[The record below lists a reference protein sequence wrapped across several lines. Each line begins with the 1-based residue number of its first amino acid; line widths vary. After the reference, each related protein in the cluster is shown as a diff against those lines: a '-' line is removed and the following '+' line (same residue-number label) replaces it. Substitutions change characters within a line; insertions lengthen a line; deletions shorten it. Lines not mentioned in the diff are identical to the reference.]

1 MTIGGFRAATS
12 VLLWPQPQRLRKPT
26 PPSLGTVSRAAGRNE
41 ARRPVVTA
49 DLPGT
54 PEQETDAE
62 MTAVTHSSTEPPSTP
77 PRAGRR
83 VRAGKIVANLSTAAL
98 YEAAL
103 RDGEGMIAA
112 EGPLVVSTG
121 THTGRSPKDK
131 FIVREPSSEA
141 NIWWGDVNHEI
152 SQEHYDR
159 LRNRLMAYVADRR
172 LYSQD
177 LFIGA
182 HPKHRRSL
190 RVYTE
195 TAWASIFARNL
206 FRRPTAEELGSFA
219 PNFTILDV
227 PSFEADPATEGTRTG
242 TAILVH
248 LQRMEIIIV
257 GTMYAGEIK
266 KSAFTVMNYLMPDEG
281 VLPMHSSVNVG
292 EAGDSVVF
300 FGLSG
305 TGKTTLS
312 ADPQRSL
319 IGDDEHGWGS
329 DYVFNF
335 EGGCYAK
342 TIRLSPM
349 YEPDIFATTRRFG
362 TILENVDIDPATRE
376 LDLDSERL
384 TENTRGAYPLH
395 FIGNADP
402 TGIAGTPRNVVFLTA
417 DAFGV
422 LPPISRLTREQ
433 AAYHFISGYTAKL
446 AGTEIGVKEPSATF
460 SAGFGAPFLPRHP
473 GVYAEEL
480 MDRLEKFNVPVWLV
494 NTGWTGGPYGTGE
507 RMNINYT
514 RNMVRAALDGSL
526 DDVPTVTDP
535 VFRVAVP
542 TAVPGV
548 PAEVLVPR
556 NTWTDTAAYDAAARR
571 IAAMFHANFEA
582 YASGV
587 SKAVRDAGPIQAD
600 AAGDVPVSAP
610 GEG

>member
-1 MTIGGFRAATS
+1 MTA
-12 VLLWPQPQRLRKPT
+12 PT
-26 PPSLGTVSRAAGRNE
+26 PTHPPTTRA
-41 ARRPVVTA
+41 
-49 DLPGT
+49 
-54 PEQETDAE
+54 
-62 MTAVTHSSTEPPSTP
+62 
-77 PRAGRR
+77 PRAGAR

-98 YEAAL
+98 YEAAA
-103 RDGEGMIAA
+103 RDSEGLIAA

-131 FIVREPSSEA
+131 FIVREPSSDA
-141 NIWWGDVNHEI
+141 NIWWGEVNHPI
-152 SQEHYDR
+152 SEEHYDK
-159 LRNRLMAYVADRR
+159 LRARLMTYLADRR

-182 HPKHRRSL
+182 HPAHRRSL

-195 TAWASIFARNL
+195 TAWASIFSRNL
-206 FRRPTAEELGSFA
+206 FRRPSAEDLAGFA
-219 PNFTILDV
+219 PNFTIIDV
-227 PSFEADPATEGTRTG
+227 PSFQADPATEGTRSG

-248 LQRMEIIIV
+248 LLRMEIIIV

-281 VLPMHSSVNVG
+281 VLPMHSSINVG
-292 EAGDSVVF
+292 EGGDSVVF

-312 ADPQRSL
+312 ADPLRSL

-362 TILENVDIDPATRE
+362 TILENVDIDPVTRE
-376 LDLDSERL
+376 LDLDSEKF

-402 TGIAGTPRNVVFLTA
+402 TGVAGTPRNVVFLTA

-422 LPPISRLTREQ
+422 LPPISRLTHAQ

-446 AGTEIGVKEPSATF
+446 AGTEIGVKEPTATF

-473 GVYAEEL
+473 GVYAQLL
-480 MDRLEKFNVPVWLV
+480 MDRLEQYDVPVWLV
-494 NTGWTGGPYGTGE
+494 NTGWTGGPYGVGE
-507 RMNINYT
+507 RMNISHT
-514 RNMVRAALDGSL
+514 RNMVRAALSGEL
-526 DDVPTVTDP
+526 KDVPTVMDR

-542 TAVPGV
+542 TEVPDV
-548 PAEVLVPR
+548 PSEVLVPR
-556 NTWTDTAAYDAAARR
+556 DTWADPAAYDVAARK
-571 IAAMFHANFEA
+571 IAHMFHTNFEA
-582 YASGV
+582 YADAV
-587 SKAVRDAGPIQAD
+587 SAAVRAAGPIGPD
-600 AAGDVPVSAP
+600 NVGEVPVSDP

>member
-1 MTIGGFRAATS
+1 MSTATVPGS
-12 VLLWPQPQRLRKPT
+12 TRRLARP
-26 PPSLGTVSRAAGRNE
+26 GR
-41 ARRPVVTA
+41 T
-49 DLPGT
+49 
-54 PEQETDAE
+54 
-62 MTAVTHSSTEPPSTP
+62 
-77 PRAGRR
+77 
-83 VRAGKIVANLSTAAL
+83 NLSTAEL
-98 YEAAL
+98 YELAV
-103 RDGEGMIAA
+103 REGEGVIAA
-112 EGPLVVSTG
+112 DGPLVVRTG
-121 THTGRSPKDK
+121 THTGRSPQDK
-131 FIVREPSSEA
+131 FIVVEPSSEA
-141 NIWWGDVNHEI
+141 KVWWGDVNHRI
-152 SQEHYDR
+152 SEAHYDR
-159 LRNRLMAYVADRR
+159 LRARLMTYIRERD

-182 HPKHRRSL
+182 HPSHRRSL

-206 FRRPTAEELGSFA
+206 FRRPTPDDLASFT
-219 PNFTILDV
+219 PNFTIIDV

-248 LQRMEIIIV
+248 LKRMEVIIV

-281 VLPMHSSVNVG
+281 VLPMHSSINVG
-292 EAGDSVVF
+292 AAGDPAVF

-312 ADPQRSL
+312 ADPLRSL

-329 DYVFNF
+329 DDVFNF

-349 YEPDIFATTRRFG
+349 YEPDIFATTKRFG
-362 TILENVDIDPATRE
+362 TILENVDIDPVTRE
-376 LDLDSERL
+376 LDLDSERF

-402 TGIAGTPRNVVFLTA
+402 TGVAGRPRNVVFLTA

-473 GVYAEEL
+473 GVYAHML
-480 MDRLEKFNVPVWLV
+480 MDRLEQFDVPVWLV
-494 NTGWTGGPYGTGE
+494 NTGWTGGPYGVGQ
-507 RMNINYT
+507 RMNINHT
-514 RNMVRAALDGSL
+514 RNMVRAALNGDL
-526 DDVPTVTDP
+526 ANVPTVEDP

-548 PAEVLVPR
+548 PSDVLTPR
-556 NTWTDTAAYDAAARR
+556 STWADPAAYDVAARR
-571 IAAMFHANFEA
+571 IAAMFHENFA
-582 YASGV
+582 SYADGV
-587 SKAVRDAGPIQAD
+587 SEAVRAAGPIAVE
-600 AAGDVPVSAP
+600 AVGEVRRSAP